1 MTTHETKCQPESDN
15 AGNII
20 YILELRLLILDI
32 ELEENPLFP
41 NLYCDID
48 LLFSVLTLTAILFKQ
63 GVAVVDLVLVSQHS
77 Y

>member
-41 NLYCDID
+41 NLYCDD
-48 LLFSVLTLTAILFKQ
+48 
-63 GVAVVDLVLVSQHS
+63 
-77 Y
+77 